1 MSAMSAATAERSAHL
16 TRHDAVLL
24 LVDYQV
30 GPLWELEA
38 IPLRRDVVRVA
49 REIAR
54 LGVPTIMT
62 TLERDHWGPVIPE
75 LREAVPDA
83 SVVERLARD
92 AWERDAWDAA
102 AVQRAIE
109 STGRTHLVVAGAAT
123 ELSLVRVAVAV
134 ARAGYNVHALMDAS
148 GHFDPVAALAAVARM
163 RRAGVRLTQSRIVQA
178 ELARRSSER
187 CESDWTS
194 PALSHLLPSPPALP
208 GERSR
213 PRSRPRAADA
223 RRSRARL
230 RA

>member
-1 MSAMSAATAERSAHL
+1 MTSAMSAATGERSAHL
-16 TRHDAVLL
+16 TRHGAVLL

-92 AWERDAWDAA
+92 AWEAA

-163 RRAGVRLTQSRIVQA
+163 RRAGVRLTQSRIVRA
-178 ELARRSSER
+178 ELARQSSER
-187 CESDWTS
+187 GESDWTS
-194 PALSHLLPSPPALP
+194 PALRHLLPSPPPLP
-208 GERSR
+208 GERSL

-223 RRSRARL
+223 RRRRARL

>member
-1 MSAMSAATAERSAHL
+1 MMSAMSAAMGERSAHL
-16 TRHDAVLL
+16 TRRDAVLL

-62 TLERDHWGPVIPE
+62 ILERDHWGPVIPE

-92 AWERDAWDAA
+92 AWGRDAWDGA

-123 ELSLVRVAVAV
+123 ELSLVRVAVAL
-134 ARAGYNVHALMDAS
+134 ARAGYTVHALMDAS
-148 GHFDPVAALAAVARM
+148 GHFDPAAALAAMARM
-163 RRAGVRLTQSRIVQA
+163 RRAGVRLTQSRVVWA
-178 ELARRSSER
+178 ELARHSSER
-187 CESDWTS
+187 CESEWTS
-194 PALSHLLPSPPALP
+194 PALRHLLPSPPALR
-208 GERSR
+208 GGRL
-213 PRSRPRAADA
+213 RPRAADA
-223 RRSRARL
+223 ARRRRARL
-230 RA
+230 GA

>member
-1 MSAMSAATAERSAHL
+1 MTSAMSASTGERSAHL

-83 SVVERLARD
+83 SVVERLAH
-92 AWERDAWDAA
+92 AAWDAA
-102 AVQRAIE
+102 PVRRAIE

-134 ARAGYNVHALMDAS
+134 ARAGYSVHALLDAS
-148 GHFDPVAALAAVARM
+148 GHFDPAAALAAVARM
-163 RRAGVRLTQSRIVQA
+163 RGAGVRLTQSRIVRA
-178 ELARRSSER
+178 ELARQSSER
-187 CESDWTS
+187 CESEWTS
-194 PALSHLLPSPPALP
+194 PALRHLLPSPPELP

-213 PRSRPRAADA
+213 PRAADGA
-223 RRSRARL
+223 RRRRARL
-230 RA
+230 GALRR